1 MRKLEEKVIR
11 VLMILSTVLVALG
24 FISILI
30 PICVKG
36 LPAFNWD
43 LISKVPTG
51 GFYMGKEGGILN
63 AIVGSFEV
71 ATISS
76 LLGLCLALPLALYL
90 NAYLTKRSLGAQA
103 IRLTMDVL
111 QGVPSIVYGAC
122 AFSLMI
128 YLGWQASLGAGI
140 FTMTILVFPLFVRS
154 IDEVMKL
161 TPSDL
166 KQTALSL
173 GGTSFTYATLLLRYC
188 SGGILT
194 AFLLGFG
201 RVIGDAAALMFT
213 AGFSDNIPTALSDQA
228 PTLPLSIFFQLG
240 SPVREVQERGY
251 ASALLLTIIVLLIN
265 FLVKYIRKKI
275 VR

>member
-1 MRKLEEKVIR
+1 MRKLEEKFIR
-11 VLMILSTVLVALG
+11 ILMVFSTVLVALG

-30 PICVKG
+30 PIGVKG

-63 AIVGSFEV
+63 AIIGSFEV

-76 LLGLCLALPLALYL
+76 LLGLCLALPVALYL

-122 AFSLMI
+122 AFSFMI

-213 AGFSDNIPTALSDQA
+213 AGFSDNIPTSLSDQA

-240 SPVREVQERGY
+240 SPIKEVQERGY